1 VKLFKKMRTLSQR
14 LIKEETL
21 EDGGED
27 SAARAAFRICEKLRA
42 PLSTFTGVAG
52 FGSLL
57 SRALALAKPKA
68 PWLEGLQLKPDGS
81 FNFTAEREARLHTAE
96 AVSGGAELV
105 TQLLELLATFIGEA
119 LTLRLVQNVWP
130 NAADQ
135 NLKSKRTKK

>member
-1 VKLFKKMRTLSQR
+1 
-14 LIKEETL
+14 
-21 EDGGED
+21 
-27 SAARAAFRICEKLRA
+27 
-42 PLSTFTGVAG
+42 
-52 FGSLL
+52 
-57 SRALALAKPKA
+57 
-68 PWLEGLQLKPDGS
+68 LKPDGS
-81 FNFTAEREARLHTAE
+81 FNFTAEREARLHTTE